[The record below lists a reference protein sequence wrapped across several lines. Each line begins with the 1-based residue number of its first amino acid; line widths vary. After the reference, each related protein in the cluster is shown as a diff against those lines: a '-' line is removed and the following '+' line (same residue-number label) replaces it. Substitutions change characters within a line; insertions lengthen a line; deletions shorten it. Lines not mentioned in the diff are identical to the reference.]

1 MPQQSTDGVIL
12 EAAWKLL
19 WTPNTPYYLPN
30 VMKNGLHWNNIN
42 IPALEGSSVDKIGP
56 ISLFKDSVLGYISL
70 TMDSNNITG
79 LPSITN
85 GGLTYDDNTHTV
97 TFTIGFGQLNFA
109 GNYEVDSGGITGC
122 AIATANGLLNIFKMA
137 SAVGAGDPKSD
148 ANIDLAYQYRDKLSQ
163 PDNPNGNAL
172 VDAFY
177 SQNDTMNT
185 VVLAQN
191 GVVNGQTNKTNGLF
205 HNAWL
210 KHTTAGNDTAYY
222 MNVTSTASNQPDNQD
237 TGFNNDDYNEHGFY
251 MEVAMT
257 IEAKSLR
264 DLGDPRGE
272 ALYQSIYSN
281 AANGTSLDQEAH
293 SYGGNNINDFMG
305 YVKSGGSQSIARND
319 TAAVQDHKAAIYARA
334 KAKAEADHADWIANN
349 RHEEYA
355 SGTTAFASL
364 GDVSQLTGSFTDT
377 FSTPTVTVSAT
388 VATKNDTLNVT
399 VTELQANIPS
409 LDVTLNPSHASS
421 LNEKVQNAIA
431 NAGFMQNLLKTK
443 IEKALGDDSVKKYL
457 SDRVNQAIQKIFG

>member
-319 TAAVQDHKAAIYARA
+319 TAAVQDH
-334 KAKAEADHADWIANN
+334 
-349 RHEEYA
+349 
-355 SGTTAFASL
+355 
-364 GDVSQLTGSFTDT
+364 
-377 FSTPTVTVSAT
+377 
-388 VATKNDTLNVT
+388 
-399 VTELQANIPS
+399 
-409 LDVTLNPSHASS
+409 
-421 LNEKVQNAIA
+421 
-431 NAGFMQNLLKTK
+431 
-443 IEKALGDDSVKKYL
+443 
-457 SDRVNQAIQKIFG
+457 

>member
-42 IPALEGSSVDKIGP
+42 INPLEGSSVDKIGP

-70 TMDSNNITG
+70 TMDSNKITG

-85 GGLTYDDNTHTV
+85 GGLSYNDNTHTV

-109 GNYEVDSGGITGC
+109 GKYEVDSGGITGC
-122 AIATANGLLNIFKMA
+122 AIATANGMLNIFKMA
-137 SAVGAGDPKSD
+137 SAVGADNPDNDP
-148 ANIDLAYQYRDKLSQ
+148 NIDLAYQYRDKLSAA
-163 PDNPNGNAL
+163 DNPNGNAL
-172 VDAFY
+172 VDTFY
-177 SQNDTMNT
+177 GQNDTMNT

-191 GVVNGQTNKTNGLF
+191 AQVNGQTNKTNGLF

-222 MNVTSTASNQPDNQD
+222 MNVTSSASNQPDNQH

-257 IEAKSLR
+257 IEAKALR

-272 ALYQSIYSN
+272 ALYQSILGN
-281 AANGTSLDQEAH
+281 ATNGSSLDQEAR

-305 YVKSGGSQSIARND
+305 YVKSGGSQASANTD
-319 TAAVQDHKAAIYARA
+319 TAVVQDRKAAIYARA
-334 KAKAEADHADWIANN
+334 KAQAEADHAAWIANN
-349 RHEEYA
+349 HHEEYA
-355 SGTTAFASL
+355 NGATAFASL
-364 GDVSQLTGSFTDT
+364 GDVSQLTGSFTDS
-377 FSTPTVTVSAT
+377 FSAPTVTVSAT
-388 VATKNDTLNVT
+388 VATKNNTLNVT
-399 VTELQANIPS
+399 VTELQANIPE
-409 LDVTLNPSHASS
+409 LNVTLNPDKSS
-421 LNEKVQNAIA
+421 ELNKKVQNAIA
-431 NAGFMQNLLKTK
+431 NAKFMQNMLKTK
-443 IEKALGDDSVKKYL
+443 IEKAIGDDSVKSYL